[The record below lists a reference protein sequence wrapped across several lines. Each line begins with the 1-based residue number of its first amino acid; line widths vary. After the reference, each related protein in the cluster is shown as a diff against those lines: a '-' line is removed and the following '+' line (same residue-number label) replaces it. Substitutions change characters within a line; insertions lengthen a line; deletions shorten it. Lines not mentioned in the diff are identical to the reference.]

1 LDLCIF
7 ITDFLREQEQIFY
20 LVGIANLRLKDAS
33 EKKKR
38 CVTLSSVMLA
48 LVFLDERSRVAGIA
62 AESISDKYIILEKKI
77 TD

>member
-1 LDLCIF
+1 
-7 ITDFLREQEQIFY
+7 
-20 LVGIANLRLKDAS
+20 
-33 EKKKR
+33 
-38 CVTLSSVMLA
+38 MLA